1 MSGPHGSA
9 GPVRKRRRGRPPN
22 PALRAAKHARMLRT
36 AMELFNLR
44 GYEHVTVEQ
53 IAQAAG
59 QSKGAF
65 YWYFKDKEDCLRQI
79 ITTVS
84 GKIDA
89 IADSELSKGRTATE
103 KLLHL
108 TDLAG
113 WRNGDLSSFVMLFDS
128 MIFSRSSTVRE
139 LGIQAVRRIYHSLFR
154 KLKELGVSAAREG
167 GWSQEQIKA
176 YDFDH
181 WALLMLTCYDG
192 LFEFIN
198 QEYFE
203 DMPDSTRTTQ
213 AIHNVFIRPFASGR
227 RKEQSAP

>member
-1 MSGPHGSA
+1 MSGPQESQ

-79 ITTVS
+79 INSVS
-84 GKIDA
+84 GEIDM
-89 IADSELSKGRTATE
+89 IAETELGKGATATQ

-108 TDLAG
+108 TDLNS

-139 LGIQAVRRIYHSLFR
+139 LGIQAVRRIYHSLFD
-154 KLKELGVSAAREG
+154 KLKELGPAVAREG
-167 GWSQEQIKA
+167 GWTNDQIKS

-181 WALLMLTCYDG
+181 WALLILTCYDG

-198 QEYFE
+198 QDYFKGL
-203 DMPDSTRTTQ
+203 PDSAGATKALHTAFVHPLMSSQ
-213 AIHNVFIRPFASGR
+213 
-227 RKEQSAP
+227 RKEQTAP